1 MMTEEE
7 IRNKLKKLENEVKSS
22 EYQIIIDNSSLFD
35 EIEKQNPS
43 VKNELIK
50 ILKDIISQNNIK
62 V

>member
-62 V
+62 A

>member
-1 MMTEEE
+1 MTEEE

-62 V
+62 A

>member
-1 MMTEEE
+1 MTEEE

>member
-1 MMTEEE
+1 MTEEE

-43 VKNELIK
+43 VKNELTK
-50 ILKDIISQNNIK
+50 I
-62 V
+62 